1 MFGASSRAVVVV
13 GMGQLGALFARAWLE
28 RGRPVVP
35 LLRTSDPS
43 ELASLRPEATLVA
56 VGEAALPS
64 ALESLPVSLT
74 QSAVLVQNELLPCSW
89 LGKLSEPTVAVVW
102 FEKKGDRPPHSI
114 RPSVLHG
121 PRAALV
127 AEALERLELPFQ
139 LAAAEQ
145 ERDHALV
152 VKNLYILLLN
162 LAGLRTGGSAGELL
176 EGAPELVSALS
187 RELVQHQSALLGRSL
202 QLEPLMADVREA
214 IHADPQHG
222 CRGRSAEE
230 RLARVLSQARA
241 HGLTLPTVE
250 ALAQEHLAPR

>member
-1 MFGASSRAVVVV
+1 MFEASSRAVVVM
-13 GMGQLGALFARAWLE
+13 GMGQLGGLFARAWREL
-28 RGRPVVP
+28 GREVVP
-35 LLRTSDPS
+35 LLRGGEPR
-43 ELASLRPEATLVA
+43 ELASLRPEGTLIA

-64 ALESLPVSLT
+64 ALADLPASLT
-74 QSAVLVQNELLPCSW
+74 DSAVLVQNELLPGSW
-89 LGKLSEPTVAVVW
+89 PGKLINPTVAVVW
-102 FEKKGDRPPHSI
+102 FEKKGERPPHSI

-127 AEALERLELPFQ
+127 AEALTQLKLPFQ
-139 LAAAEQ
+139 VVPSEL

-176 EGAPELVSALS
+176 EGAPALVTALS
-187 RELVQHQSALLGRSL
+187 QELVQHQSALLGRSL
-202 QLEPLMADVREA
+202 ELEPLMSDVRAA
-214 IHADPQHG
+214 IQADPQHG

-230 RLARVLSQARA
+230 RLARVLSQARS

-250 ALAQEHLAPR
+250 ALAQEHLAR